1 MAQEWIDSRWKGA
14 WSVERNAA
22 ISVDRR
28 TFRFPS
34 RGAFD
39 LFLYFEVPLK
49 KKKRTSKKYSRRI
62 ARGRGFPFRSACCCC
77 CCCCCCCRVVVDDVD
92 GSAISTST
100 AASVCCQENRSSGE
114 EFRRSRPSAMRT
126 ADAAAGQTAISIA
139 EPVTNKINPPTS
151 SVERPVQKNSVKTQ
165 STLES

>member
-49 KKKRTSKKYSRRI
+49 KKKEHQKNIRVVSQ
-62 ARGRGFPFRSACCCC
+62 GGVVFPFVLPVAVVA
-77 CCCCCCCRVVVDDVD
+77 VVVVVVVLLLMMSTVRLFLRRPPPVCVAKKTGRRARNFDDL
-92 GSAISTST
+92 GRRRCEPRTRPPAKPPS
-100 AASVCCQENRSSGE
+100 RS
-114 EFRRSRPSAMRT
+114 
-126 ADAAAGQTAISIA
+126 
-139 EPVTNKINPPTS
+139 
-151 SVERPVQKNSVKTQ
+151 Q
-165 STLES
+165 SP

>member
-49 KKKRTSKKYSRRI
+49 KKKKNIKKIFASYRKGAWFSLS
-62 ARGRGFPFRSACCCC
+62 FCLLLLLLLLLLLSCCC
-77 CCCCCCCRVVVDDVD
+77 
-92 GSAISTST
+92 
-100 AASVCCQENRSSGE
+100 
-114 EFRRSRPSAMRT
+114 
-126 ADAAAGQTAISIA
+126 
-139 EPVTNKINPPTS
+139 
-151 SVERPVQKNSVKTQ
+151 
-165 STLES
+165 